1 MLINVVIILMS
12 YQLHLEHNH
21 VTHSL
26 THYHLHDFNVKS
38 APPQIYDLDFKN
50 IICASCVCSNTFI
63 I

>member
-1 MLINVVIILMS
+1 MS

-21 VTHSL
+21 ITHSL

-38 APPQIYDLDFKN
+38 AHTQIYDLDFKN